1 MRVSRSKSSSPRPD
15 PTAFVRSNTRLVPV
29 RSIPEIKLHTAHEA
43 TGLWRLSEPQADGAD
58 PPPPYWAFPW
68 AGGLALAR
76 YILDHP
82 GIVHDRRV
90 LDLGAGSGLVAIAA
104 ALAGAGTVVA
114 AEIDPYALASMALNA
129 PANGVSVSAIAD
141 DLTGGPEPAV
151 DLILVGDLFYER
163 ELAKRVSAFLDRCL
177 AANIE
182 VLVGDPGRQYLPNA
196 RLRRLAE
203 YTVPDVGDVE
213 GATTQ
218 RSAVYAYGEADR
230 LHRT

>member
-1 MRVSRSKSSSPRPD
+1 MRKRAPAPD
-15 PTAFVRSNTRLVPV
+15 PAEFVRLNTRLVPV

-43 TGLWRLSEPQADGAD
+43 TGLWRLGKPGADGSE

-82 GIVHDRRV
+82 EIVRDRRV
-90 LDLGAGSGLVAIAA
+90 LDLGSGSGLVAIAA
-104 ALAGAGTVVA
+104 ALAGASAVTA

-129 PANGVSVSAIAD
+129 PANGVSVSVIAD
-141 DLTGGPEPAV
+141 DITGGRPPAV
-151 DLILVGDLFYER
+151 DLIFVGDLFYEH
-163 ELAKRVSAFLDRCL
+163 ELAERVTAFLDRCL
-177 AANIE
+177 IAGIE

-213 GATTQ
+213 GAAMQ
-218 RSAVYAYGEADR
+218 GSAVYAFQSA
-230 LHRT
+230 